1 MKAIRAAMASGI
13 KAWTCRAGTPSAST
27 ATVIASRRRTPLR
40 QISAVLAR
48 QIPSPCSAAAG
59 TPRPFIS
66 PAVTIWCKNT
76 ERHFNMNHSKTLLW
90 LPSLTALGSLLAC
103 YLLELNEALFYA
115 INSTSLYLGN
125 LWVNLTILGDGLIA
139 ALFMI
144 PFLRKQP
151 RTVWAMVWAA
161 LVFNV
166 ILHIL
171 KSGLDVPRPPFVLP
185 TETFHLIGPEYHHR
199 SFPSGHTA
207 TAAAVAGVIA
217 FGLKNWWGRLGLLV
231 AALLIG
237 LSRIGVG
244 VHWPADVL
252 AGLALGW
259 LSAW

>member
-1 MKAIRAAMASGI
+1 
-13 KAWTCRAGTPSAST
+13 
-27 ATVIASRRRTPLR
+27 
-40 QISAVLAR
+40 
-48 QIPSPCSAAAG
+48 
-59 TPRPFIS
+59 
-66 PAVTIWCKNT
+66 
-76 ERHFNMNHSKTLLW
+76 MNHSKTLLW
-90 LPSLTALGSLLAC
+90 LLSMTALGSLLAC
-103 YLLELNEALFYA
+103 YLLELNEALFYD
-115 INSTSLYLGN
+115 INSTSLYLGS
-125 LWVNLTILGDGLIA
+125 LWVHLTILGDGLIA

-171 KSGLDVPRPPFVLP
+171 KASLDVPRPPFVLP

-217 FGLKNWWGRLGLLV
+217 FGLKSGWRQLGLLV
-231 AALLIG
+231 AASLIG

-259 LSAW
+259 LSAWIGWKISAKISIGSGFVFQLITGFLLIAAAIILLVNYDTHYPQTDRLRYALGAILLAWGIIDYILIIVHKTRPATAR